1 MTPPPEDVGLCP
13 TATDDA
19 VTAASVVPGDRPPP
33 APRAATRPVRGR
45 PRRPVASTGLAPP
58 STPAARRRADPARRV
73 RDLLWTA
80 MREDLVPTAP
90 LPPEEQLA
98 REYQV
103 SRNAM
108 RAALA
113 SLRDDGLVARVQG
126 AGTFGAGEGVVHACD
141 RLGGFE
147 DSLEAGPARVTYEIL
162 AATELT
168 PPRLLAQLLELGAD
182 ESVVLVERLSRVD
195 GAPACL
201 RCHWLPGRMAAILE
215 LDLRRPFYDLLEDG
229 LGIEVGE
236 ATMFIDAVGADGGT
250 ASLLDVADGAP
261 LLYVE
266 NHTASAEG
274 RPLQVSYARARG
286 DRAALITRA
295 SRPPRQR

>member
-1 MTPPPEDVGLCP
+1 M
-13 TATDDA
+13 
-19 VTAASVVPGDRPPP
+19 
-33 APRAATRPVRGR
+33 
-45 PRRPVASTGLAPP
+45 PP

-80 MREDLVPTAP
+80 MRERLLPTAP
-90 LPPEEQLA
+90 LPPEDQLA

-126 AGTFGAGEGVVHACD
+126 AGTFGAAEGVVHACD

-147 DSLEAGPARVTYEIL
+147 DSLESGPARVTYDVL
-162 AATELT
+162 AACELA
-168 PPRLLAQLLELGAD
+168 PPTLLAHLLALEPGEPA
-182 ESVVLVERLSRVD
+182 VLLERLSRVD

-201 RCHWLPGRMAAILE
+201 RCHWLPGRLAGILR
-215 LDLRRPFYDLLEDG
+215 LDLTQPFYTLVEDG
-229 LGIEVGE
+229 LGVEVGE
-236 ATMFIDAVGADGGT
+236 ATLMIDAVAADSGT
-250 ASLLDVADGAP
+250 AGLLDAAVGAP

-266 NHTASAEG
+266 NHTATTAGS
-274 RPLQVSYARARG
+274 PLQVSYARARG
-286 DRAALITRA
+286 DRAALITTA